1 MTLLVLTLLLAQT
14 PEGRAGPDPVAV
26 EVPGSAAPP
35 TAAPPA
41 AAPPTADRL
50 DRLEKRL
57 KALER
62 ENKKLRGE
70 VTELREGQEE
80 VSQRVDTIMPLTG
93 RIGGYADFGFFFAA
107 GDGSGIRPDIGYQH
121 FPEYQGIVPDS
132 WVFMGDPL
140 STTINS
146 RGEPADTGA
155 SRAIT
160 LDGVNSQG
168 KSSFILNAFNLNVL
182 AGIGKGVSV
191 EGLVDFVP
199 RARNVSDADASRFA
213 LGDYVDVK
221 LGYLRWQVP
230 VKRVDFDLYAG
241 KIDPVFGY
249 EYRIQESPSR
259 IGVTPSL
266 ICRYTCGRNLGIKAR
281 LRFLPRRSLSLALS
295 VTNGSSF
302 TENFGFANEIDTN
315 HFKTAMGRLAYAIPL
330 GAGLE
335 VGASGSIG
343 AQDFQ
348 PSERVLQ
355 KQYGFDLHLEA
366 KGVDLTGEFVMGK
379 VDGQTEA
386 GGPPCGIAPCLDFKG
401 AYGLLG
407 YRALNWLM
415 PYARVDWRQA
425 LHQNGASFVYNS
437 NTLRVTPGLRFEVGT
452 NVIIKLEYTV
462 NRELGR
468 IPGIRNDVFTSSLV
482 ARI

>member
-1 MTLLVLTLLLAQT
+1 MLLALTLLCLQAPAGRAAPEPIAVTTQ
-14 PEGRAGPDPVAV
+14 PEGPADT
-26 EVPGSAAPP
+26 APEP
-35 TAAPPA
+35 APAPA
-41 AAPPTADRL
+41 PADDRL

-57 KALER
+57 KAVER

-70 VTELREGQEE
+70 LADLRDGQDE
-80 VSQRVDTIMPLTG
+80 VSQRVDTLMPLTG
-93 RIGGYADFGFFFAA
+93 RLGGYADVGFFWAA
-107 GDGSGIRPDIGYQH
+107 GNGAGVRPDIGYQH
-121 FPEYQGIVPDS
+121 FPEYTGVVPDS

-146 RGEPADTGA
+146 RGEPADTGE
-155 SRAIT
+155 SRAVT
-160 LDGVNSQG
+160 FDGVNSQG
-168 KSSFILNAFNLNVL
+168 KSSFILNAFNLNIL
-182 AGIGKGVSV
+182 AGIGKSVSL

-199 RARNVSDADASRFA
+199 RARNVSDPDTSRFA
-213 LGDYVDVK
+213 LGDFIDFK
-221 LGYLRWQVP
+221 LGYVRWQVP
-230 VKRVDFDLYAG
+230 TKRLDIDLYAG

-249 EYRIQESPSR
+249 EYKIQESPSR
-259 IGVTPSL
+259 VTVTPSL
-266 ICRYTCGRNLGIKAR
+266 ICRYTCGRNPGLKAR
-281 LRFLPRRSLSLALS
+281 FKFLRSRALILALA

-302 TENFGFANEIDTN
+302 TENFAFANEIDTN
-315 HFKTAMGRLAYAIPL
+315 NFKTTSGRLSYVIPL

-335 VGASGSIG
+335 IGASGSIG

-348 PSERVLQ
+348 PDDRVIQ

-366 KGVDLTGEFVMGK
+366 KGVELTGEFVQGL
-379 VDGQTEA
+379 VDGKTEA
-386 GGPPCGIAPCLDFKG
+386 GGPPCGIAPCLEFKG

-425 LHQNGASFVYNS
+425 LHQSGASFVYNS
-437 NTLRVTPGLRFEVGT
+437 NTLRVTPGIRFEIGT
-452 NVIIKLEYTV
+452 NVIFKLEYTV

-468 IPGIRNDVFTSSLV
+468 IPQIPNDVFTSSLV